1 MKEHKKLYKHGKLW
15 VTATIF
21 AVTLGIAV
29 GTSQAQAATDPAT
42 IMPAVQQVG

>member
-21 AVTLGIAV
+21 DATLGIAG
-29 GTSQAQAATDPAT
+29 GT
-42 IMPAVQQVG
+42 G